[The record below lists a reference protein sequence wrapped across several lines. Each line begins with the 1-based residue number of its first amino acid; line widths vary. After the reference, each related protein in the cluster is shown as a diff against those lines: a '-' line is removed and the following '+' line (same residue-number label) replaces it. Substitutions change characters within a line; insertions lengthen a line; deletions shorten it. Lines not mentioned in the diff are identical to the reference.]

1 MNAAAETKTP
11 AAGAAFGAALWAQER
26 RRAPL
31 WTPVLFGLGVQSY
44 VLAPAEPSLVALFA
58 ALAGAAALL
67 VAARSG
73 GEARLAGA
81 VALACLLA
89 GFGWAGL
96 RAHAVAA
103 PVLFAEHEGL
113 VEGRVEAL
121 SQSAAGR
128 PRITFGDLRIWGLA
142 PAETPARVRVTLL
155 SETAADGVS
164 PGDRVSVLAL
174 LRPPG
179 GPVEPGA
186 FDFARAAW
194 FERLGGVG
202 VARGR
207 LARLPDAPAAGQL
220 AALGEALSQA
230 RARLGDGLRARL
242 PGEAGAFAAAIV
254 TGDRAGL
261 PVDAL
266 EALRD
271 SGLAHLLAISG
282 LHMAIVC
289 GLVFGGVRLA
299 LAASGAAAGPL
310 AARVAARDVAAV
322 AALAAALCY
331 LLASGASVATQ
342 RAFVMAAVALSAVL
356 AGRSAVTLRGLA
368 LAAWVV
374 LLLAPETVLSVG
386 FQMSFAATVA
396 LVAAYE
402 AARERLTTRRRRGAA
417 VVVGRYVVG
426 LVATSLIAGL
436 ATAPFAAFHFNR
448 AATYGLLANL
458 GGVPLMGLLVAPSLA
473 AAALLAPLG
482 WEEPALTAA
491 GAGIEGILAV
501 ARWTASLEGAVRAVP
516 AAPPSALWLTT
527 AGGLWLCLWRSRLR
541 LAGLPVLALAGAVW
555 AAPAPRPP
563 LIIAEDGSVAAMT
576 AAGRAVQQGRGG
588 DFARATWLRRDGALG
603 DDAPGF
609 DEDGPAPRAALDTGW
624 RVVVWQGGRLSRRAL
639 DRLCGPATVVVAPW
653 AAAPESTRGGVQA
666 LSAASMEGVAWL
678 VTPDACGVIDRRALA
693 GTGPL
698 VGRPVASDP
707 DAQSASPSQ
716 SVVGAARTSLK
727 GGAADEVGSPRTT
740 PPAPIR
746 QEPARPSPTRHPPS
760 STGGA
765 AADERS
771 ARPTS
776 ADPPAMALRTIRKP
790 GRLWSGAAR
799 AAGSADDQ

>member
-1 MNAAAETKTP
+1 MNVAAKTETP
-11 AAGAAFGAALWAQER
+11 QAGAAFGAALWARER

-44 VLAPAEPSLVALFA
+44 VLAPAEPSLLALLA
-58 ALAGAAALL
+58 ALAGAVALL
-67 VAARSG
+67 VAARGG
-73 GEARLAGA
+73 GEARLAAA

-103 PVLFAEHEGL
+103 PVLSAAHEGL

-128 PRITFGDLRIWGLA
+128 PRITFGEVRIWGLD
-142 PAETPARVRVTLL
+142 PDETPARVRVTLL

-164 PGDRVSVLAL
+164 PGDRLSVLAL

-207 LARLPDAPAAGQL
+207 LARLPDAPADGPL
-220 AALGEALSQA
+220 AAAGEALAQA

-261 PVDAL
+261 PVEAL
-266 EALRD
+266 AALRD

-299 LAASGAAAGPL
+299 LAATGAAAGPL

-322 AALAAALCY
+322 AALVAAACY
-331 LLASGASVATQ
+331 LLASGGSVATQ
-342 RAFVMAAVALSAVL
+342 RAFVMAAVALAAVL

-374 LLLAPETVLSVG
+374 LLLAPEAVLSVG

-402 AARERLTTRRRRGAA
+402 AARERLTTVRRRGAA
-417 VVVGRYVVG
+417 AVALRYVAA

-448 AATYGLLANL
+448 AAVYGLLANL
-458 GGVPLMGLLVAPSLA
+458 GGVPLMGLAVAPALA
-473 AAALLAPLG
+473 AAAPLAPFG
-482 WEEPALTAA
+482 WEGPALAAA

-516 AAPPSALWLTT
+516 AAPPAALWLTT

-541 LAGLPVLALAGAVW
+541 LAGLPMLALAGAVW
-555 AAPAPRPP
+555 AAPPPRPA
-563 LIIAEDGSVAAMT
+563 LMIADDGSVAAMT
-576 AAGRAVQQGRGG
+576 ATGRAADQGRGG
-588 DFARATWLRRDGALG
+588 DFARATWMRRDGALE
-603 DDAPGF
+603 DEASDF
-609 DEDGPAPRAALDTGW
+609 TEDGPARLATLDGGW
-624 RVVVWQGGRLSRRAL
+624 RVVLWRGGRLGLRAL
-639 DRLCGPATVVVAPW
+639 DRRCGPATLIVAPW
-653 AAAPESTRGGVQA
+653 AVAPEATGDAIRVLSWTQA
-666 LSAASMEGVAWL
+666 AQGAWRL
-678 VTPDACGVIDRRALA
+678 EPDLCAVVDRRFLA
-693 GTGPL
+693 ATGPL
-698 VGRPVASDP
+698 VGRAFPAAPALPSASHGVDGEERTPLRRIAGGIAGAEPEGAPTPTSPETAQRFAADPASPPGRRASAARQAAPEP
-707 DAQSASPSQ
+707 DALPALSLSA
-716 SVVGAARTSLK
+716 V
-727 GGAADEVGSPRTT
+727 
-740 PPAPIR
+740 
-746 QEPARPSPTRHPPS
+746 
-760 STGGA
+760 
-765 AADERS
+765 
-771 ARPTS
+771 
-776 ADPPAMALRTIRKP
+776 RKP
-790 GRLWSGAAR
+790 GRLWSQTAR
-799 AAGSADDQ
+799 AADGAADEDQ